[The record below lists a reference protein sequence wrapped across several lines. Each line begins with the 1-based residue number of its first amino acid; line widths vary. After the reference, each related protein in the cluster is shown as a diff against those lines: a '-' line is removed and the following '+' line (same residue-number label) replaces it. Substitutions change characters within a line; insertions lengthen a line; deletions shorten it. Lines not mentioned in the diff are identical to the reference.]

1 MNQDKITVN
10 LNGQDVSCDIL
21 FSFVCNET
29 GKGYIAYT
37 NHEKDENNQEIVYVN
52 VYDPVIGTSA
62 LGEISDQKEWD
73 LINAIIEKIIG
84 L

>member
-10 LNGQDVSCDIL
+10 INGENVVCDVL

-37 NHEKDENNQEIVYVN
+37 NHAKNENNQEIINVG
-52 VYDPVIGTSA
+52 VYDPVVGTSA
-62 LGEISDQKEWD
+62 LGEVTDPKEWD
-73 LINAIIEKIIG
+73 LINAIIEKIKS